1 MHENSGSGIFTKWI
15 ALSDLKENAIMKKN
29 FLFKFT
35 SKLGI
40 HVLDEKKNILKT
52 FFGSEVFF
60 VLIETAFMDD
70 KGTDL

>member
-1 MHENSGSGIFTKWI
+1 
-15 ALSDLKENAIMKKN
+15 MKKN